1 MVLTGCELTS
11 RVRPARFS
19 TDIGG
24 CIDTS
29 SDLLYHKNVCDAAMV
44 LWLEH
49 LGSLAT
55 DRWPLLSQASNYEF
69 LKSKEWRCT
78 QLASSR
84 QLASNS
90 DSGDG
95 TGAGAEPENPPLDQ
109 APAAAS
115 AGEASRLP
123 EQRPTSAEKPPLDQ
137 NPAAGSAGD
146 DSQLLEPSHKKARA
160 DHTPAAGEYQLMLA
174 ERSHND
180 AEEYVPMI
188 AQQKDGHSHVVV
200 RDTVSKKQIEHVP
213 NGQEVRIF
221 DVVGDSYLVECDSP
235 KCKGL
240 AKIHNFVQGD

>member
-1 MVLTGCELTS
+1 MEREIKQALEHGVVLTDCESTS
-11 RVRPARFS
+11 HVRPARFS

-24 CIDTS
+24 CTDTS
-29 SDLLYHKNVCDAAMV
+29 TDLLHHKNVCDAAMV

-84 QLASNS
+84 QLDSNS

-115 AGEASRLP
+115 AAEAPRLP
-123 EQRPTSAEKPPLDQ
+123 EQRPASAEKPPLDQ
-137 NPAAGSAGD
+137 SPAAGSAGD
-146 DSQLLEPSHKKARA
+146 GSQLLEPSHKKART

-180 AEEYVPMI
+180 AEEYVSMI
-188 AQQKDGHSHVVV
+188 AQQKDGHSHVVA
-200 RDTVSKKQIEHVP
+200 RDTVSKKQSEHVP
-213 NGQEVRIF
+213 DGQEVRFF
-221 DVVGDSYLVECDSP
+221 DVVGDSYLV
-235 KCKGL
+235 
-240 AKIHNFVQGD
+240 